1 MKAMSVSNYRK
12 KGVMKYG
19 EIIQFEPIESV
30 IQLQDADQ
38 LSEAQQLVALQ
49 VFNSR

>member
-1 MKAMSVSNYRK
+1 MKAMSASNYRK
-12 KGVMKYG
+12 QSVMKYG
-19 EIIQFEPIESV
+19 DLIQFEPIESV
-30 IQLQDADQ
+30 IQLQDADE